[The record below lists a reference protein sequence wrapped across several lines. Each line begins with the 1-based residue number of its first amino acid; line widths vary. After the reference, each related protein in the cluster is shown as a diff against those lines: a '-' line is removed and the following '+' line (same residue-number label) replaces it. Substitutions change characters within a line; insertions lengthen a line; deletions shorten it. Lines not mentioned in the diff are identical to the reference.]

1 MIAFL
6 RFSNEKR
13 AFCRY
18 HLLGGAQKALLCVG
32 GDNKSQQLTKR
43 LFYAGSNNPQQV
55 INQKAL
61 LYGSNNPQQVIN
73 HQTNIFA
80 IHITNQ
86 HQPF

>member
-1 MIAFL
+1 MFFDL
-6 RFSNEKR
+6 SPFGRCPKGSFV
-13 AFCRY
+13 C
-18 HLLGGAQKALLCVG
+18 G